1 MEMGVKEQDIIHSAL
16 QGRRRD
22 LSRLLTLIE
31 SGFEPN
37 IPLQESWTMGV
48 TGPPGAGKSSLIGNF
63 VDYWSSRGDKVAVL
77 AVDPSSPKSGG
88 ALIGDRMRMA
98 SADSGDSVFVR
109 SLATSNHP
117 GGLSAYISTMIDC
130 LAACGWNKIVIE
142 TVGSGQSDY
151 RIAAFAD
158 RILLVDG
165 PDRGDIVQA
174 EKAGIIE
181 LADIIVVNK
190 SDLEGSEQAAEA
202 INSSLSMDPS
212 PPPVH
217 LVCSHDG
224 SGIEELIHDI
234 ENCIPEARSA
244 LRTRERLIS
253 AWDSRLLN
261 NPELNRVVGLL
272 ETGSITL
279 EDAIKEIA
287 SYEV

>member
-1 MEMGVKEQDIIHSAL
+1 MAMGVNEEQIFRSAL
-16 QGRRRD
+16 QGSRRD
-22 LSRLLTLIE
+22 LSRLLSLIE
-31 SGFEPN
+31 SGHEVT
-37 IPLQESWTMGV
+37 IPSQKSWTLGV

-63 VDYWSSRGDKVAVL
+63 VNYWSSRGDKVAVL

-88 ALIGDRMRMA
+88 ALLGDRMRMS

-109 SLATSNHP
+109 SLATRNHP
-117 GGLSAYISTMIDC
+117 GGLSAYISIMIDC
-130 LAACGWNKIVIE
+130 LAACGWDRIVIE

-181 LADIIVVNK
+181 LADIIAVNK
-190 SDLEGSEQAAEA
+190 SDMEGSEQTAET
-202 INSSLSMDPS
+202 IRSSLSMGEN

-224 SGIEELIHDI
+224 SGIDAMMKDI
-234 ENCIPEARSA
+234 ENCIHEARGR
-244 LRTRERLIS
+244 LRARERLIS
-253 AWDSRLLN
+253 AWDFRLLRH
-261 NPELNRVVGLL
+261 PEPNRVLDLL
-272 ETGSITL
+272 ETGSITVEEAVKSL
-279 EDAIKEIA
+279 SKSEE
-287 SYEV
+287 

>member
-1 MEMGVKEQDIIHSAL
+1 MAMGVRDKILHSAL
-16 QGRRRD
+16 RGSRRD
-22 LSRLLTLIE
+22 LSRLLSLIE
-31 SGFEPN
+31 SGQEIN
-37 IPLQESWTMGV
+37 ISAHDSWTLGV

-63 VDYWSSRGDKVAVL
+63 VNYWSSKGDKVAVL
-77 AVDPSSPKSGG
+77 AVDPSSPNSGG
-88 ALIGDRMRMA
+88 ALLGDRMRMP

-109 SLATSNHP
+109 SLATRNHP

-130 LAACGWNKIVIE
+130 LAACGWDRIVIE

-165 PDRGDIVQA
+165 PDRGDIIQA

-181 LADIIVVNK
+181 LADIIAVNK
-190 SDLEGSEQAAEA
+190 SDMEGSEQAAEA
-202 INSSLSMDPS
+202 IRSSLSLDKN

-224 SGIEELIHDI
+224 SGIELMMEDI
-234 ENCIPEARSA
+234 DNCVPGVRSR
-244 LRTRERLIS
+244 LRARERLIS

-261 NPELNRVVGLL
+261 HPNLNEVLDL
-272 ETGSITL
+272 FETESITL
-279 EDAIKEIA
+279 QEAVD
-287 SYEV
+287 SLTHQRF

>member
-1 MEMGVKEQDIIHSAL
+1 MAMGVKEDEILQSAL
-16 QGRRRD
+16 QGSRRD
-22 LSRLLTLIE
+22 LSRLLSLIE
-31 SGFEPN
+31 SGHEIS
-37 IPLQESWTMGV
+37 IPSQKSWTLGV

-77 AVDPSSPKSGG
+77 AVDPSSPNSGG
-88 ALIGDRMRMA
+88 ALLGDRMRMP

-109 SLATSNHP
+109 SLATRNHP

-130 LAACGWNKIVIE
+130 LAACGWNRIAIE

-181 LADIIVVNK
+181 LADIIAVNK
-190 SDLEGSEQAAEA
+190 SDLEGSEEAAKS
-202 INSSLSMDPS
+202 ILSSLSMDEN

-224 SGIEELIHDI
+224 SGIEAMMQDI
-234 ENCIPEARSA
+234 ENCIPGARSE
-244 LRTRERLIS
+244 LRSRERLIS
-253 AWDSRLLN
+253 AWDFRLLN
-261 NPELNRVVGLL
+261 HPELNRVIELL
-272 ETGSITL
+272 GTGSITL
-279 EDAIKEIA
+279 QEAVESLSQKEG
-287 SYEV
+287 

>member
-1 MEMGVKEQDIIHSAL
+1 MAMGVRDKILHSAL
-16 QGRRRD
+16 RGSRRD
-22 LSRLLTLIE
+22 LSRLLSLIE
-31 SGFEPN
+31 SGQEIN
-37 IPLQESWTMGV
+37 ISAHDSWTLGV

-63 VDYWSSRGDKVAVL
+63 VNYWSSKGDKVAVL
-77 AVDPSSPKSGG
+77 AVDPSSPNSGG
-88 ALIGDRMRMA
+88 ALLGDRMRMP

-109 SLATSNHP
+109 SLATRNHP

-130 LAACGWNKIVIE
+130 LAACGWDRIVIE

-165 PDRGDIVQA
+165 PDRGDIIQA

-181 LADIIVVNK
+181 LADIIAVNK
-190 SDLEGSEQAAEA
+190 SDMEGSEQAAEA
-202 INSSLSMDPS
+202 IRSSLSLDKN

-224 SGIEELIHDI
+224 SGIELMMEDI
-234 ENCIPEARSA
+234 DKCVPGVRSR
-244 LRTRERLIS
+244 LRARERLIS

-261 NPELNRVVGLL
+261 HPNLNEILDL
-272 ETGSITL
+272 FETESITL
-279 EDAIKEIA
+279 QEAVD
-287 SYEV
+287 SLTHQRF

>member
-1 MEMGVKEQDIIHSAL
+1 MAMGVRDKILHSAL
-16 QGRRRD
+16 RGSRRD
-22 LSRLLTLIE
+22 LSRLLSLIE
-31 SGFEPN
+31 SGQEVN
-37 IPLQESWTMGV
+37 ISAQDSWTLGV

-63 VDYWSSRGDKVAVL
+63 VNYWSSRGDKVAVL
-77 AVDPSSPKSGG
+77 AVDPSSPNSGG
-88 ALIGDRMRMA
+88 ALLGDRMRMA

-109 SLATSNHP
+109 SLATRNHP

-130 LAACGWNKIVIE
+130 LAACGWDRIVIE

-165 PDRGDIVQA
+165 PDRGDIIQA

-181 LADIIVVNK
+181 LADIIAVNK
-190 SDLEGSEQAAEA
+190 SDMEGSEQAAEA
-202 INSSLSMDPS
+202 IRSSLSLDKN

-217 LVCSHDG
+217 LVCSHNG
-224 SGIEELIHDI
+224 SGIELMMEDI
-234 ENCIPEARSA
+234 DNCVPGARSR
-244 LRTRERLIS
+244 LRARERLIS

-261 NPELNRVVGLL
+261 HPDLNEVLDSF

-279 EDAIKEIA
+279 QEAVD
-287 SYEV
+287 SLSH

>member
-1 MEMGVKEQDIIHSAL
+1 
-16 QGRRRD
+16 
-22 LSRLLTLIE
+22 
-31 SGFEPN
+31 
-37 IPLQESWTMGV
+37 V

-63 VDYWSSRGDKVAVL
+63 VNYWSSKGDKVAVL
-77 AVDPSSPKSGG
+77 AVDPSSPNSGG
-88 ALIGDRMRMA
+88 ALLGDRMRMP

-109 SLATSNHP
+109 SLATRNHP

-130 LAACGWNKIVIE
+130 LAACGWDRIVIE

-165 PDRGDIVQA
+165 PDRGDIIQA

-181 LADIIVVNK
+181 LADIIAVNK
-190 SDLEGSEQAAEA
+190 SDMEGSEQAAEA
-202 INSSLSMDPS
+202 IRSSLSLDKN

-224 SGIEELIHDI
+224 SGIELMMEDI
-234 ENCIPEARSA
+234 DKCVPGVRSR
-244 LRTRERLIS
+244 LRARERLIS

-261 NPELNRVVGLL
+261 HPNFNEVLDLF
-272 ETGSITL
+272 ETESITL
-279 EDAIKEIA
+279 QEAVD
-287 SYEV
+287 SLTHQRF

>member
-1 MEMGVKEQDIIHSAL
+1 MAMGVRDKILHSAL
-16 QGRRRD
+16 RGSRRD
-22 LSRLLTLIE
+22 LSRLLSLIE
-31 SGFEPN
+31 SGQEIN
-37 IPLQESWTMGV
+37 ISAHDSWTLGV

-63 VDYWSSRGDKVAVL
+63 VNYWSSKGDKVAVL
-77 AVDPSSPKSGG
+77 AVDPSSPNSGG
-88 ALIGDRMRMA
+88 ALLGDRMRMP

-109 SLATSNHP
+109 SLATRNHP

-130 LAACGWNKIVIE
+130 LAACGWDRIVIE

-165 PDRGDIVQA
+165 PDRGDIIQA

-181 LADIIVVNK
+181 LADIIAVNK
-190 SDLEGSEQAAEA
+190 SDMEGSEQAAET
-202 INSSLSMDPS
+202 IRSSLSLDKN

-224 SGIEELIHDI
+224 SGIELMMEDI
-234 ENCIPEARSA
+234 DKCVPGVRSR
-244 LRTRERLIS
+244 LRARERLIS

-261 NPELNRVVGLL
+261 HPNLNEVLDL
-272 ETGSITL
+272 FETESITL
-279 EDAIKEIA
+279 QEAVD
-287 SYEV
+287 SLTHQRF

>member
-1 MEMGVKEQDIIHSAL
+1 MEMGVKEQDIVDSAL
-16 QGRRRD
+16 QGSRRD

-37 IPLQESWTMGV
+37 LSLQESWTIGV

-88 ALIGDRMRMA
+88 ALLGDRMRMA

-109 SLATSNHP
+109 SLATRNHP

-130 LAACGWNKIVIE
+130 LAACGWNRIVIE

-190 SDLEGSEQAAEA
+190 SDLEGS
-202 INSSLSMDPS
+202 
-212 PPPVH
+212 
-217 LVCSHDG
+217 
-224 SGIEELIHDI
+224 
-234 ENCIPEARSA
+234 
-244 LRTRERLIS
+244 
-253 AWDSRLLN
+253 
-261 NPELNRVVGLL
+261 
-272 ETGSITL
+272 
-279 EDAIKEIA
+279 
-287 SYEV
+287 

>member
-1 MEMGVKEQDIIHSAL
+1 MAMGVRDKILHSAL
-16 QGRRRD
+16 RGSRRD
-22 LSRLLTLIE
+22 LSRLLSLIE
-31 SGFEPN
+31 SGQEIN
-37 IPLQESWTMGV
+37 ISAHDSWTLGV

-63 VDYWSSRGDKVAVL
+63 VNYWSSKGDKVAVL
-77 AVDPSSPKSGG
+77 AVDPSSPNSGG
-88 ALIGDRMRMA
+88 ALLGDRMRMP

-109 SLATSNHP
+109 SLATRNHP

-130 LAACGWNKIVIE
+130 LAACGWDRIVIE

-165 PDRGDIVQA
+165 PDRGDIIQA

-181 LADIIVVNK
+181 LADIIAVNK
-190 SDLEGSEQAAEA
+190 SDMEGSEQAAEA
-202 INSSLSMDPS
+202 IRSSLSLDKN

-224 SGIEELIHDI
+224 SGIELMMEDI
-234 ENCIPEARSA
+234 DKCVPGVRSR
-244 LRTRERLIS
+244 LRARERLIS

-261 NPELNRVVGLL
+261 HPNLNEVLDL
-272 ETGSITL
+272 FETESITL
-279 EDAIKEIA
+279 QEAVD
-287 SYEV
+287 SLTHQRF

>member
-1 MEMGVKEQDIIHSAL
+1 MAMGVRDKILHSAL
-16 QGRRRD
+16 RGSRRD
-22 LSRLLTLIE
+22 LSRLLSLIE
-31 SGFEPN
+31 SGQEIN
-37 IPLQESWTMGV
+37 ISAHDSWTLGV

-63 VDYWSSRGDKVAVL
+63 VNYWSSKGDKVAVL
-77 AVDPSSPKSGG
+77 AVDPSSPNSGG
-88 ALIGDRMRMA
+88 ALLGDRMRMP

-109 SLATSNHP
+109 SLATRNHP

-130 LAACGWNKIVIE
+130 LAACGWDRIVIE

-165 PDRGDIVQA
+165 PDRGDIIQA

-181 LADIIVVNK
+181 LADIIAVNK
-190 SDLEGSEQAAEA
+190 SDMEGSEQAAES
-202 INSSLSMDPS
+202 IRSSLSLDKN

-224 SGIEELIHDI
+224 SGIELMMEDI
-234 ENCIPEARSA
+234 DKCVPGVRSR
-244 LRTRERLIS
+244 LRARERLIS

-261 NPELNRVVGLL
+261 HPNLNEVLDL
-272 ETGSITL
+272 FETESITL
-279 EDAIKEIA
+279 QEAVD
-287 SYEV
+287 SLTHQRF

>member
-1 MEMGVKEQDIIHSAL
+1 L
-16 QGRRRD
+16 
-22 LSRLLTLIE
+22 LSLIE
-31 SGFEPN
+31 SGQEVN
-37 IPLQESWTMGV
+37 ISAQDSWTLGV

-63 VDYWSSRGDKVAVL
+63 VNYWSSRGDKVAVL
-77 AVDPSSPKSGG
+77 AVDPSSPNSGG
-88 ALIGDRMRMA
+88 ALLGDRMRMS

-109 SLATSNHP
+109 SLATRNHP

-130 LAACGWNKIVIE
+130 LAACGWDRIVIE

-165 PDRGDIVQA
+165 PDRGDIIQA

-181 LADIIVVNK
+181 LADIIAVNK
-190 SDLEGSEQAAEA
+190 SDMEGSEQAAEA
-202 INSSLSMDPS
+202 IRSSLSLDKN

-217 LVCSHDG
+217 LVCSHNG
-224 SGIEELIHDI
+224 SGIELMMEDI
-234 ENCIPEARSA
+234 DNCVPGARSR
-244 LRTRERLIS
+244 LRARERLIS

-261 NPELNRVVGLL
+261 HPDLNEVLDSF

-279 EDAIKEIA
+279 QEAVD
-287 SYEV
+287 SLSH

>member
-1 MEMGVKEQDIIHSAL
+1 L
-16 QGRRRD
+16 
-22 LSRLLTLIE
+22 LSLIE
-31 SGFEPN
+31 SGEEIN
-37 IPLQESWTMGV
+37 ISAHDSWTLGV

-63 VDYWSSRGDKVAVL
+63 VNYWSSKGDKVAVL
-77 AVDPSSPKSGG
+77 AVDPSSPNSGG
-88 ALIGDRMRMA
+88 ALLGDRMRMP

-109 SLATSNHP
+109 SLATRNHP

-130 LAACGWNKIVIE
+130 LAACGWDRIVIE

-165 PDRGDIVQA
+165 PDRGDIIQA

-181 LADIIVVNK
+181 LADIIAVNK
-190 SDLEGSEQAAEA
+190 SDMEGSEQAAES
-202 INSSLSMDPS
+202 IRSSLSLDKN

-224 SGIEELIHDI
+224 SGIELMMEDI
-234 ENCIPEARSA
+234 DKCVPGVRSR
-244 LRTRERLIS
+244 LRARERLIS

-261 NPELNRVVGLL
+261 HPNLNEVLDL
-272 ETGSITL
+272 FETESITL
-279 EDAIKEIA
+279 QEAVD
-287 SYEV
+287 SLTHQRF

>member
-1 MEMGVKEQDIIHSAL
+1 MAMGVREEEILRSAL
-16 QGRRRD
+16 KGSRRD
-22 LSRLLTLIE
+22 LSRLLSLIE
-31 SGFEPN
+31 SG
-37 IPLQESWTMGV
+37 QEINVHTQDSWTLGV
-48 TGPPGAGKSSLIGNF
+48 TGPPGSGKSSLIGNF
-63 VDYWSSRGDKVAVL
+63 VNYWSSRGDKVAVL
-77 AVDPSSPKSGG
+77 AVDPSSPNSGG
-88 ALIGDRMRMA
+88 ALLGDRMRMP

-109 SLATSNHP
+109 SLATRNHP

-130 LAACGWNKIVIE
+130 LAACGWDRIVIE

-181 LADIIVVNK
+181 LADIIAVNK
-190 SDLEGSEQAAEA
+190 SDMEGSEKAAEA
-202 INSSLSMDPS
+202 IRSALSLDEN

-224 SGIEELIHDI
+224 SGIDAMMDDI
-234 ENCIPEARSA
+234 ENCTPGARSR
-244 LRTRERLIS
+244 LRARERLIS
-253 AWDSRLLN
+253 AWDFRLLN
-261 NPELNRVVGLL
+261 NPEINGVIDLL

-279 EDAIKEIA
+279 EEAVKRLIQSEG
-287 SYEV
+287 